1 MVPLREMLEILS
13 DALPVLARVTTCGAL
28 LEPTFCCPNATLADE
43 RLMPG
48 AEELSSECGP
58 EQAAQIP
65 TASNAVA
72 SSKHAARR
80 SLATPFSNI
89 SGRNTARKR

>member
-1 MVPLREMLEILS
+1 VPLTARLEIFS
-13 DALPVLARVTTCGAL
+13 DPLPVLERITAWGAL
-28 LEPTFCCPNATLADE
+28 VEPTFCCPNTTLADE

-48 AEELSSECGP
+48 EKSAAFGP

-65 TASNAVA
+65 TTNNAVA

-80 SLATPFSNI
+80 SLATSISNI
-89 SGRNTARKR
+89 SSRNTARKM